1 MTNDTLRLKIKQRLN
16 KLDSSD
22 YDNIMPWQIIEA
34 FNKGQSNWCR
44 RNLVGTNVSK
54 IGDEGNTRRID
65 DLQVLL
71 TSKPLNLIK
80 KDLYFLTNKL
90 PSDYFMFKRIS
101 AKAKKDCCDNRKM
114 MVYLAQEGNVDELL
128 RDNIKRP
135 SFEWSETFATFFN
148 NKIKIF
154 TNNDFTIEEA
164 DLIYYRQPKRIQI
177 IGVSDPYTGTISL
190 TEQTCEF
197 KDDIVELFIDECVKI
212 ISGDLQDALSN
223 QIADNSVE
231 TNN

>member
-1 MTNDTLRLKIKQRLN
+1 MTNETLKLKVKQRLN

-71 TSKPLNLIK
+71 TSKVLNLSK
-80 KDLYFLTNKL
+80 KDLFYISGKL
-90 PSDYFMFKRIS
+90 PNDYFMFKRIS
-101 AKAKKDCCDNRKM
+101 AKAKKECCDNRRM
-114 MVYLAQEGNVDELL
+114 MIYLGQEGNVEELL
-128 RDNIKRP
+128 RDFNKKP

-154 TNNDFTIEEA
+154 TNNDFTVEEA
-164 DLIYYRQPKRIQI
+164 ELMYYRQPRKIQMLGI
-177 IGVSDPYTGTISL
+177 SDPYSGTVSL
-190 TEQTCEF
+190 SEQICEF
-197 KDDIVELFIDECVKI
+197 KDDMVELFIDECVKI
-212 ISGDLQDALSN
+212 ISGDIQDSTSN